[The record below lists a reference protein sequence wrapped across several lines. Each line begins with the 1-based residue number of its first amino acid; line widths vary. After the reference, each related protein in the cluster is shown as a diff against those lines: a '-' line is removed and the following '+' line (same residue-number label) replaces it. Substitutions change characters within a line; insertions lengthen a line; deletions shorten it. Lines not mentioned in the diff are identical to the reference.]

1 KHCAATIKSCPSASS
16 PASSDILNRWRTQLF
31 DSVGENIIAAFPT
44 RLSRD
49 GKAGWQE
56 HMAEYCPPDFEALLN
71 WPIFNSLS
79 GFKEAHQRLFSFD
92 LAHMPFRL
100 IGLPK
105 EMIAQ
110 RGLVAKKY
118 VTTMDAPG
126 EVLPAPLI
134 EGINIL
140 ARWARLKGL
149 PRGLLFST
157 RPFNLEFRVS
167 NIVPPY
173 IFG

>member
-1 KHCAATIKSCPSASS
+1 
-16 PASSDILNRWRTQLF
+16 
-31 DSVGENIIAAFPT
+31 
-44 RLSRD
+44 
-49 GKAGWQE
+49 
-56 HMAEYCPPDFEALLN
+56 M
-71 WPIFNSLS
+71 S

-157 RPFNLEFRVS
+157 RPFNLTELTVL
-167 NIVPPY
+167 VKDPY
-173 IFG
+173 SRSGQNEMQAVVLAIRGF